1 VLSNDDAQRAQQRQV
16 HSQLGV
22 PAGGHELVKAVV
34 ALAGGE
40 EQGVALL
47 ALEDLLDAV
56 ADAPVG
62 PVHVTG
68 NDEEHG
74 DRQVVVSDVAHPHAA
89 GHRIQ
94 TTFKGEE
101 IAVGRPVTGEEG
113 IDASA
118 ETGEQLSQQVLVK
131 ELVGQGD
138 VRHGGDGLAI
148 ERQGAAGIDGV
159 HQRGGGQ
166 RHVDQVTRPGQGTQT
181 KQTGQMVVEHRLN
194 VLEPLEL
201 GSCLVVVEDA
211 RIEHQTGHHQ
221 STDGQGHELGFSGDA
236 PGPPHVEEA

>member
-1 VLSNDDAQRAQQRQV
+1 M
-16 HSQLGV
+16 

-34 ALAGGE
+34 TIAGW
-40 EQGVALL
+40 EQQRIALL
-47 ALEDLLDAV
+47 ALKDFLDAV
-56 ADAPVG
+56 PDAPVG

-68 NDEEHG
+68 NNEHDG
-74 DRQVVVSDVAHPHAA
+74 QSQMVMGDVAHPEAA
-89 GHRIQ
+89 SHRIQ
-94 TTFKGEE
+94 ATFKGEE
-101 IAVGRPVTGEEG
+101 IAVSRPVACKEGVDACTETGEE
-113 IDASA
+113 
-118 ETGEQLSQQVLVK
+118 LSQQVLVK
-131 ELVGQGD
+131 ELMRQGD

-166 RHVDQVTRPGQGTQT
+166 RHMDQVTRPGQGTQT

-221 STDGQGHELGFSGDA
+221 STDGQGHELGLSGDA
-236 PGPPHVEEA
+236 PGSPHMEKT